1 MKIKSKTNLILMIS
15 IAVVLAAVLAFS
27 GGCRSK
33 TGSADQEST
42 EQGAAVEDA
51 EAGSEEAAAEEDI
64 KSSNQEEAE
73 ETGDPKVEE
82 SVEVAEAEEVEE
94 EVRIPQE
101 IIVEIE
107 EADSYFNNGLY
118 AEAVK
123 EYRDVQRT
131 IEDSEL
137 PEDIKEELLAG
148 IDKNYQEALNISEIA
163 RNHHSNAMTLDYE
176 NRKEEAIAELKAA
189 LAIYP
194 KYQAAI
200 DALDSLEALM
210 GLK

>member
-1 MKIKSKTNLILMIS
+1 MNIKSKTNLIIMII
-15 IAVVLAAVLAFS
+15 IAVVLAAVLAFA
-27 GGCRSK
+27 GGCRSEA
-33 TGSADQEST
+33 GPISQEST
-42 EQGAAVEDA
+42 EQETDIEKTE
-51 EAGSEEAAAEEDI
+51 EAGSEEETTKEDI
-64 KSSNQEEAE
+64 QSSGQEEVEGSEAE
-73 ETGDPKVEE
+73 ET
-82 SVEVAEAEEVEE
+82 VEVIEAEVVEE
-94 EVRIPQE
+94 EVKIPQE
-101 IIVEIE
+101 ITAEIE
-107 EADSYFNNGLY
+107 EADGCYNDGLY

-123 EYRDVQRT
+123 EYRDVLRAV
-131 IEDSEL
+131 EGSEL
-137 PEDIKEELLAG
+137 PEDMKEELLAG
-148 IDKNYQEALNISEIA
+148 IDENYQKALNITEIA

>member
-1 MKIKSKTNLILMIS
+1 MKISRKTNLITMII
-15 IAVVLAAVLAFS
+15 IAAVLAAVLAFS
-27 GGCRSK
+27 GGCRS
-33 TGSADQEST
+33 GDGPISQESTT
-42 EQGAAVEDA
+42 EQGAAIEETG
-51 EAGSEEAAAEEDI
+51 EAGSEEKEAAAEEDI
-64 KSSNQEEAE
+64 QSSGQEETE
-73 ETGDPKVEE
+73 SQEIVET
-82 SVEVAEAEEVEE
+82 AEEVEE
-94 EVRIPQE
+94 EVKVPQE
-101 IIVEIE
+101 ITVKIK
-107 EADSYFNNGLY
+107 EADDCFEDGLY

-123 EYRDVQRT
+123 EYRDAKRA

-137 PEDIKEELLAG
+137 PEDMKEELLAG
-148 IDKNYQEALNISEIA
+148 IDENYQEALNITEIA